1 MTPAI
6 AASNIPEIET
16 DRFPYATD
24 RAAPPRPKTSMAPVT
39 TTFRVLLKSTWF
51 WISIL
56 IPLTEIKPYN
66 SSEIP
71 PKTGWGIAE
80 KVMSGDLKMQKGLQL
95 PQQGKLHKQKRCLS
109 FL

>member
-1 MTPAI
+1 MTLAI
-6 AASNIPEIET
+6 AARDIPEIET

-24 RAAPPRPKTSMAPVT
+24 RAALPRPKTSMAPVT

-56 IPLTEIKPYN
+56 IPLMEMKPYN

-71 PKTGWGIAE
+71 PKTAGGLLR
-80 KVMSGDLKMQKGLQL
+80 KVLSDDLKMQKGLQL
-95 PQQGKLHKQKRCLS
+95 QQQGKLHKQKRCLS

>member
-6 AASNIPEIET
+6 AARDIPEIET
-16 DRFPYATD
+16 DRFPYVTD
-24 RAAPPRPKTSMAPVT
+24 RAAPPRPKTSMAHVT

-56 IPLTEIKPYN
+56 IPLMEMKLYN

-80 KVMSGDLKMQKGLQL
+80 KSAV
-95 PQQGKLHKQKRCLS
+95 R
-109 FL
+109 

>member
-6 AASNIPEIET
+6 AARDIPEIET

-51 WISIL
+51 WINIL
-56 IPLTEIKPYN
+56 TLLCKNSPASTSRRGSIPLTEIKPYN

-71 PKTGWGIAE
+71 PKTAGGLLR
-80 KVMSGDLKMQKGLQL
+80 KVLSDDLKMQI
-95 PQQGKLHKQKRCLS
+95 
-109 FL
+109 